1 MSAIIIFPFVIFIF
15 SDFLQLLSC
24 VPFLRLLFAA
34 FVAFNYKAKLK
45 KKKCRFIWRTLL
57 RVQVLTFLIV
67 GTDLLPPSHHLIL
80 KKGLPHICAHVPRV
94 TLNVKQTKGS
104 SVSCIKA
111 FILPINF
118 SIRFLPFLPLVFY
131 SHPLKW
137 KVDEHEKS
145 PNALSIT
152 RWHSPV
158 HFHAP
163 ISALKG
169 TLDVEIQ
176 KKTRKTFLLFWGWP
190 NICS

>member
-1 MSAIIIFPFVIFIF
+1 MAQI
-15 SDFLQLLSC
+15 SC
-24 VPFLRLLFAA
+24 P
-34 FVAFNYKAKLK
+34 
-45 KKKCRFIWRTLL
+45 
-57 RVQVLTFLIV
+57 
-67 GTDLLPPSHHLIL
+67 HLIL

-176 KKTRKTFLLFWGWP
+176 KKNEKNFFALLRLTEHLQLKVKSSLERQKSWGK
-190 NICS
+190 